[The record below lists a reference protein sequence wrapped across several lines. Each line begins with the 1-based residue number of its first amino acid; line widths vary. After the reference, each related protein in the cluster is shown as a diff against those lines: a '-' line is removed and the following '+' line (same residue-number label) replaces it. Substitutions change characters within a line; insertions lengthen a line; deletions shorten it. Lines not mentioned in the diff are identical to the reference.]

1 MFHPEFVFRCLI
13 GDVWCP
19 EIGGVRVSVTQE
31 AINKIKA
38 MIINGDLRP
47 GARLPK
53 ESDLA
58 EQLGLSRNSL
68 REAVRALTLIRILE
82 TRQGDGTYVTS
93 LEPSVLLETMT
104 FVADFHQDGS
114 LLHVFQVRRILE
126 SAATS
131 LAAQLITDEELE
143 ALDELVAAM
152 DSCVTVEAFVENDL
166 AFHRTIALAS
176 RNPVLASL
184 LESFSSRTSRARVW
198 RGITQAGA
206 IEQTKTDH
214 RAIYDALRHHRPDL
228 AGGLAIAHIGSVESW
243 FEQTLSETES
253 TESAVA

>member
-1 MFHPEFVFRCLI
+1 MFRPEFVFGGLI
-13 GDVWCP
+13 GAVWCP

-93 LEPSVLLETMT
+93 LEPSVLLETM
-104 FVADFHQDGS
+104 
-114 LLHVFQVRRILE
+114 
-126 SAATS
+126 
-131 LAAQLITDEELE
+131 
-143 ALDELVAAM
+143 
-152 DSCVTVEAFVENDL
+152 
-166 AFHRTIALAS
+166 
-176 RNPVLASL
+176 
-184 LESFSSRTSRARVW
+184 SFSRRTSRACVW

-206 IEQTKTDH
+206 IEQTKTGH
-214 RAIYDALRHHRPDL
+214 RATYEALRHGSADL
-228 AGGLAIAHIGSVESW
+228 ARALATRHISGVEAW
-243 FEQTLSETES
+243 LELALEDDATDAE
-253 TESAVA
+253 AA